1 MRRSLVLVTLGVLA
15 LVMATLPAG
24 ATPKPPDK
32 HPVAIGT
39 DGAVSSVD
47 PLATEAGLAIL
58 ERGGNAIDAAVA
70 TAAVLG
76 VTRPA
81 LSRVL
86 NEKAALS
93 PEMALRIEKAFGPKA
108 DHLMRIQLAYDM
120 ARARENAGQLRVST
134 EYAQRKPS

>member
-1 MRRSLVLVTLGVLA
+1 MTMHSPSHPGEIIREEVLNPLGLDVTKSAA
-15 LVMATLPAG
+15 L
-24 ATPKPPDK
+24 
-32 HPVAIGT
+32 
-39 DGAVSSVD
+39 
-47 PLATEAGLAIL
+47 
-58 ERGGNAIDAAVA
+58 
-70 TAAVLG
+70 LG

-120 ARARENAGQLRVST
+120 ARARQNSGQLQVST
-134 EYAQRKPS
+134 EYAQREPS

>member
-1 MRRSLVLVTLGVLA
+1 MTMHSPSHPGEMIREEVLNPLGLDVT
-15 LVMATLPAG
+15 
-24 ATPKPPDK
+24 K
-32 HPVAIGT
+32 
-39 DGAVSSVD
+39 S
-47 PLATEAGLAIL
+47 
-58 ERGGNAIDAAVA
+58 
-70 TAAVLG
+70 AAVLG

-120 ARARENAGQLRVST
+120 ARARQKSGQLQVST
-134 EYAQRKPS
+134 EYAQREPS

>member
-1 MRRSLVLVTLGVLA
+1 MTMHSPSHPGELIREEVLNPLGLDVT
-15 LVMATLPAG
+15 
-24 ATPKPPDK
+24 K
-32 HPVAIGT
+32 
-39 DGAVSSVD
+39 S
-47 PLATEAGLAIL
+47 
-58 ERGGNAIDAAVA
+58 
-70 TAAVLG
+70 AAVLG

-120 ARARENAGQLRVST
+120 ARARQKSGELRVST
-134 EYAQRKPS
+134 EYAHREPS

>member
-1 MRRSLVLVTLGVLA
+1 MTMHSPAHPGEMIREEVLNPLGLDVT
-15 LVMATLPAG
+15 
-24 ATPKPPDK
+24 K
-32 HPVAIGT
+32 
-39 DGAVSSVD
+39 S
-47 PLATEAGLAIL
+47 
-58 ERGGNAIDAAVA
+58 
-70 TAAVLG
+70 AAVLG

-120 ARARENAGQLRVST
+120 ARARKNAGQLQVST
-134 EYAQRKPS
+134 EYAGREPG

>member
-1 MRRSLVLVTLGVLA
+1 MTMHSPAHPGEMIREEVLNPLGLDVT
-15 LVMATLPAG
+15 
-24 ATPKPPDK
+24 K
-32 HPVAIGT
+32 
-39 DGAVSSVD
+39 S
-47 PLATEAGLAIL
+47 
-58 ERGGNAIDAAVA
+58 
-70 TAAVLG
+70 AAVLG

-120 ARARENAGQLRVST
+120 ARARENAGQLQVST
-134 EYAQRKPS
+134 EYAGREPG